1 MVEMDDATIG
11 FGCDQASAGVSA
23 NSQKQGPVSNN
34 ETTEIVDEDKR
45 MAAGASQTLNS
56 KKYADDGELYVQLQT
71 KVCISSIGLPE
82 ATRRYVAAV
91 RRNCSLFIS
100 CCYSVQ
106 DLSLIHI

>member
-11 FGCDQASAGVSA
+11 FGCDQASAGSW
-23 NSQKQGPVSNN
+23 QTRKTRPVSNN

-82 ATRRYVAAV
+82 AADATLLPFEETVL
-91 RRNCSLFIS
+91 CSSRAIT
-100 CCYSVQ
+100 
-106 DLSLIHI
+106 LSETWAL